1 MKTNLEFEVKLRYEG
16 DTLGEVETT
25 EENCKPL
32 TELQVQKMYFLLR
45 ESEGF
50 RLGKLDTQV
59 HIDVNEDDYEIR
71 SSPFDVWGGEDNEEG
86 DVWGEETVHSGSMVE
101 LDKMNTFE
109 NRFEDS
115 GEWMKN
121 PMSVSFEYE
130 VVDGVISDPDEDTH
144 YGCNILSDEETVMI
158 VSKLM
163 SEGYVSDN
171 ETGMISVYDDM
182 IVIEVVGKDTIFI
195 PKK

>member
-59 HIDVNEDDYEIR
+59 YIDVNEDDYEIR
-71 SSPFDVWGGEDNEEG
+71 SSPFDVWVDDDTQGEN

-109 NRFEDS
+109 NRFND
-115 GEWMKN
+115 GVTN
-121 PMSVSFEYE
+121 PMSVCFDYE
-130 VVDGVISDPDEDTH
+130 VVDGVISQPDDDTH

-182 IVIEVVGKDTIFI
+182 VVIEVVGKDTIFI